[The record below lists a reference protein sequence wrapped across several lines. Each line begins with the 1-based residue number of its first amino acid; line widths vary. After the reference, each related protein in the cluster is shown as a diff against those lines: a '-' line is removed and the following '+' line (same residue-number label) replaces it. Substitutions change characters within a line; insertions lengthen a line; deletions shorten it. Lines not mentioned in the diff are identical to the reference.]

1 LASEL
6 LPASRIFNSAAAEI
20 FSRDRIGWK
29 NPSCGRLEDRIALD
43 FSTDPERRPD
53 FSGGLAPSW
62 SKLDSEK
69 NLTSARPTGRDKGDE
84 RLQENS
90 SAWRR

>member
-1 LASEL
+1 MKLRHGDSEERDGL
-6 LPASRIFNSAAAEI
+6 GNKYHRTAA
-20 FSRDRIGWK
+20 
-29 NPSCGRLEDRIALD
+29 GRQ
-43 FSTDPERRPD
+43 D

-69 NLTSARPTGRDKGDE
+69 NLTSAKPTGRDKGDE